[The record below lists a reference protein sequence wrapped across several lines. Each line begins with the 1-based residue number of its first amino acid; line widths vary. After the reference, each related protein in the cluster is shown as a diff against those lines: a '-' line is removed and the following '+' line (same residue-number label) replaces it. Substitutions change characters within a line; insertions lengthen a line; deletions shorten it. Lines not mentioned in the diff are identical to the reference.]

1 VLAAEGLEV
10 GGGVDVGDRGDQRVR
25 GFEHLG
31 QLAPAALDLGQVG
44 HVGHRTAG
52 GEVGQDGL
60 LVGLG
65 HDVRHLGH
73 EMHAAEHDELGVGLG
88 GEARQLER
96 VAGEVGVLVDVGAL
110 VVVAQQHGLV
120 AEAARAARM
129 RSWASPSER
138 ALKRSKLMGTACIW
152 ESCGVQPWIHGR
164 PAWRQ
169 PRPCCG
175 AAGVLVAFEA
185 FQDVVGIGEARAGGQ
200 GGRGVGTAPLRHR
213 NITSASGST

>member
-31 QLAPAALDLGQVG
+31 ELAPAALDLGQVG
-44 HVGHRTAG
+44 HVGHRAAG

-73 EMHAAEHDELGVGLG
+73 EMHAAEHDVLGVGLG
-88 GEARQLER
+88 GEAGQLEG

-120 AEAARAARM
+120 AEAGAGGAD
-129 RSWASPSER
+129 
-138 ALKRSKLMGTACIW
+138 ALV
-152 ESCGVQPWIHGR
+152 GVAVGEGVEAVETDGNGLHLGVLWCQPWIHGR

-169 PRPCCG
+169 PPTLLRC
-175 AAGVLVAFEA
+175 
-185 FQDVVGIGEARAGGQ
+185 
-200 GGRGVGTAPLRHR
+200 PL
-213 NITSASGST
+213 ASLSPSKPSRML